1 MSESIFSHSTLKA
14 VTGGVVATG
23 LDAYLSYGSDLN
35 STLLKRSA
43 TFGALVGGS
52 FFVAGMIAP
61 SMTHMGGPSNAS
73 FYSTK
78 TLEERLIEST
88 LGVGFAVGANKYLI
102 QTSDMNF
109 MKQVGV
115 IVLSDIVGETFAD
128 MSFSN

>member
-1 MSESIFSHSTLKA
+1 
-14 VTGGVVATG
+14 
-23 LDAYLSYGSDLN
+23 
-35 STLLKRSA
+35 
-43 TFGALVGGS
+43 
-52 FFVAGMIAP
+52 
-61 SMTHMGGPSNAS
+61 MGGPSNAS
-73 FYSTK
+73 FYSAK